1 MTAEPQLFELH
12 DLARERGIEGYR
24 RLSKAE
30 LLGAIGE
37 LPPPAPT
44 TVETSV
50 KDGLAVLTLRGP
62 GGDNALALETIEQL
76 ADEAER
82 LSGDQAVRVIAITGA
97 GNRVFCAGADLPR
110 VRGLPGTEVTERGSR
125 ACDRIA
131 AVPVPTLAVL
141 NGHAVG
147 GGIDLALACDWRIA
161 AQGAK
166 LRFIH
171 NELGYCPPWG
181 GAQRLA
187 RLLGPGAALRL
198 FATCELLSAD
208 EARTLGLVDAV
219 VPHEK
224 LHGRAEALA
233 GRVARAGRAAVAAT
247 KPLLGAAEATG
258 HEQAFA
264 ALWDATA
271 SDDGATMQ
279 A

>member
-1 MTAEPQLFELH
+1 MMVEPQLYELH

-30 LLGAIGE
+30 LLEAVGE
-37 LPPPAPT
+37 LPAPAAT
-44 TVETSV
+44 TVEAEV
-50 KDGLAVLTLRGP
+50 RDGLAVLTLRGH
-62 GGDNALALETIEQL
+62 GGENALALETLEQL
-76 ADEAER
+76 ADEVER
-82 LSGDQAVRVIAITGA
+82 LSGDQAVRMIAITGA
-97 GNRVFCAGADLPR
+97 GTRIFCAGADLPR
-110 VRGLPGTEVTERGSR
+110 VRELPGAEVTERGSR

-131 AVPVPTLAVL
+131 AAPVPTVAVL

-181 GAQRLA
+181 GAQRLS
-187 RLLGPGAALRL
+187 RLLGAGAALRL

-208 EARTLGLVDAV
+208 EARTIGLVDAV
-219 VPHEK
+219 LPRER
-224 LHGRAEALA
+224 LMGRAESLA
-233 GRVARAGRAAVAAT
+233 GRVSRSSRAAVAAT
-247 KPLLGAAEATG
+247 KPLLGPAEATG
-258 HEQAFA
+258 HESAFA
-264 ALWDATA
+264 ALWDASSA
-271 SDDGATMQ
+271 DDEATMQ

>member
-1 MTAEPQLFELH
+1 VMVEPQLYELH

-30 LLGAIGE
+30 LLEAVGE
-37 LPPPAPT
+37 LPAPAAT
-44 TVETSV
+44 TVEAEV
-50 KDGLAVLTLRGP
+50 KDGLAVLTLRGH
-62 GGDNALALETIEQL
+62 GGENALALETLEQL
-76 ADEAER
+76 ADEVER
-82 LSGDQAVRVIAITGA
+82 LSGDQAVRMIAITGA
-97 GNRVFCAGADLPR
+97 GTRIFCAGADLPR
-110 VRGLPGTEVTERGSR
+110 VRDLPGAEVTERGSR

-131 AVPVPTLAVL
+131 AAPVPTVAVL

-181 GAQRLA
+181 GAQRLS
-187 RLLGPGAALRL
+187 RLLGAGAALRL

-208 EARTLGLVDAV
+208 EARTIGLIDAV
-219 VPHEK
+219 LPREK
-224 LHGRAEALA
+224 LLGRAESLA
-233 GRVARAGRAAVAAT
+233 GRVARSSRAAVAAT
-247 KPLLGAAEATG
+247 KPLLGPAEATG
-258 HEQAFA
+258 HETAFA
-264 ALWDATA
+264 ALWDANA
-271 SDDGATMQ
+271 AEDGATIQ